1 MKKVLIILLCI
12 CFIALCACEPSLP
25 TNEETSQ
32 ETEFSLSESLRTT
45 SEETTQE
52 TEDTVSEPL
61 RSGSEE
67 ITQETEDAV
76 SESLHSESE
85 EITQEM
91 EDAVSEPLRSDSE
104 ETTQETEDTASE
116 PLHSESEETTQE
128 TEEIMGQSSL
138 PSIGYSYGFE
148 SYQGIIKALTLSTS
162 NNFKILREEQV
173 YCPETY
179 QKALAKFASG
189 EIRVAIPQLNG
200 SPIPIQNREGYAKV
214 SLFSDELYGLPWLC
228 YHYSFDGQNA
238 HIKISYLTF
247 IENLEADPQDSY
259 LDILESFYPSA
270 PSPDNYPKWYE
281 SIYEKQL
288 VLEDGVSVTALV
300 SVSTNDSIKYVGFR
314 YDDLLV
320 VLCCKGEM
328 LSDEFWQSFSIAYN

>member
-12 CFIALCACEPSLP
+12 CFIALCACDPSLS

-45 SEETTQE
+45 SEAT
-52 TEDTVSEPL
+52 
-61 RSGSEE
+61 
-67 ITQETEDAV
+67 TQETEDAV
-76 SESLHSESE
+76 SESLRSESEEIIQETEDAVSESLRSESEETTQEAEDTVSESLRSDSE
-85 EITQEM
+85 EITQET
-91 EDAVSEPLRSDSE
+91 EDTVSEPLRSDSE
-104 ETTQETEDTASE
+104 ETTQETE
-116 PLHSESEETTQE
+116 
-128 TEEIMGQSSL
+128 EIMGESSF
-138 PSIGYSYGFE
+138 PRIGYRYSFE
-148 SYQGIIKALTLSTS
+148 SYQGLIKALTLSTS

-173 YCPETY
+173 YSPEAY

-200 SPIPIQNREGYAKV
+200 SPIPIQDREGYAKV
-214 SLFSDELYGLPWLC
+214 SLFSGELYGLPWLW
-228 YHYSFDGQNA
+228 YHYSFDGQNTY
-238 HIKISYLTF
+238 IKISYLAF

-259 LDILESFYPSA
+259 LDIQESFYPSA
-270 PSPDNYPKWYE
+270 PSPDNYAERYE

-300 SVSTNDSIKYVGFR
+300 SVPTNDPRIFVRFR

-320 VLCCKGEM
+320 VICCKEE
-328 LSDEFWQSFSIAYN
+328 LLTDEFWQSFSIAYN